1 MKKIISFLIIF
12 IQVSLA
18 SCQNL
23 PKKEEVVIQN
33 KVSVG
38 EVKTPK
44 MKVEVWSDIMCPFCY
59 IGKRHFEAA
68 LEKFEHAQD
77 IELVWYSYQLDPT
90 LPKLAS
96 KLNAYQYLAQ
106 HKGISYEESV
116 AMHKNVIDMAKETG
130 LNYNYDKVVIANSF
144 DAHRLIQ
151 LAKKNG
157 KGNEA
162 EERLFKAYFIEGKNM
177 SDISTLILLG
187 KEIGLDETVVKTA
200 LNSSEFSN
208 EVNND
213 INEASQ
219 LGVQGVPFF
228 IFNRKYAI
236 SGAEPITAFL
246 ETITKSYNEWKVTK
260 PTAQL
265 EVIEGKVCKP
275 NNECK

>member
-1 MKKIISFLIIF
+1 MKKIISFLIVF
-12 IQVSLA
+12 IQASLL
-18 SCQNL
+18 SCQNS
-23 PKKEEVVIQN
+23 PNKDEVIIQKEVA
-33 KVSVG
+33 VS
-38 EVKTPK
+38 ESKTPK

-77 IELVWYSYQLDPT
+77 IELVWHSYQLDPT

-116 AMHKNVIDMAKETG
+116 AMHKNVIDMAKEAG
-130 LNYNYDKVVIANSF
+130 LNYNYDKVVVANSF

-151 LAKKNG
+151 LAKKHG
-157 KGNEA
+157 KGNEV

-187 KEIGLDETVVKTA
+187 KEIGLDETIVKAA
-200 LNSSEFSN
+200 LNSSEFAN

-236 SGAEPITAFL
+236 SGAEPVTTFL
-246 ETITKSYNEWKVTK
+246 ETITKSYNEWKVTDPAAK
-260 PTAQL
+260 L
-265 EVIEGKVCKP
+265 EVIKGKVCKP
-275 NNECK
+275 NNQCK

>member
-23 PKKEEVVIQN
+23 SKKEEVVIQN
-33 KVSVG
+33 KVAVG

-77 IELVWYSYQLDPT
+77 IELVWHSYQLDPT

-187 KEIGLDETVVKTA
+187 EEIGLDETVVKAA

-236 SGAEPITAFL
+236 SGAEPVTTFL
-246 ETITKSYNEWKVTK
+246 ETITKSYNEWKVTN

-265 EVIEGKVCKP
+265 EVTEGKVCKP

>member
-1 MKKIISFLIIF
+1 MKKIISFLIVF
-12 IQVSLA
+12 IQASLL
-18 SCQNL
+18 SCQNS
-23 PKKEEVVIQN
+23 PNKDEVIIQKEVA
-33 KVSVG
+33 VS
-38 EVKTPK
+38 ESKTPK

-77 IELVWYSYQLDPT
+77 IELVWHSYQLDPT

-116 AMHKNVIDMAKETG
+116 AMHKNVIDMAKEAG
-130 LNYNYDKVVIANSF
+130 LNYNYDKVVVANSF

-151 LAKKNG
+151 LAKKHG
-157 KGNEA
+157 KGNEV

-177 SDISTLILLG
+177 SDISTLVLLG
-187 KEIGLDETVVKTA
+187 KEIGLDETIVKAA
-200 LNSSEFSN
+200 LNSSEFAN

-236 SGAEPITAFL
+236 SGAEPVTTFL
-246 ETITKSYNEWKVTK
+246 ETITKSYNEWKVTN
-260 PTAQL
+260 PTAKL

>member
-23 PKKEEVVIQN
+23 SKKEDVVIQN
-33 KVSVG
+33 KVAVG

-77 IELVWYSYQLDPT
+77 IELVWHSYQLDPT

-187 KEIGLDETVVKTA
+187 EEIGLDETVVKAA

-236 SGAEPITAFL
+236 SGAEPVTTFL
-246 ETITKSYNEWKVTK
+246 ETITKSYNEWKVTN

-265 EVIEGKVCKP
+265 EVTEGKVCKP